1 MPYERFFYPLDAVLH
16 WNRLYGRRG
25 FVQYQC
31 VLPKADGRQ
40 GLVDLLRRISQ
51 HGMGSFLAVLK
62 LFGPQDSLMAFP
74 MEGYTLALDFPV
86 RRGLFEFLDDLD
98 RIVLAYGGRLYLS
111 KDARMPRDVFWKS
124 YAHSQK
130 FRAIVQQ
137 YNPDFRFRS
146 VQSERLG
153 ITVERLPDACRPCL
167 FRGNL

>member
-51 HGMGSFLAVLK
+51 RGMGSFLAVLK

-124 YAHSQK
+124 YAQSQK

-153 ITVERLPDACRPCL
+153 ITVAKAP
-167 FRGNL
+167 